1 MTDHPPDR
9 TSHIAR
15 AFTALYELVHYLR
28 GRHGCPWDRAQ
39 GLDSMLKYL
48 RDETAE
54 LGEAV
59 GGNEPGEISEEWG
72 DVVFILLMF
81 AVIAEE
87 TGNFKTEEALR
98 AIEAKMIRRHP
109 HVFATS
115 SAGAV
120 EEIIGQWEKIKA
132 KEKAERPKSLMDN
145 LPPFYSA
152 LKRADHVQK
161 TAAEVGFD
169 WPDCDGILEKIE
181 EEAAELRE
189 ALAAGNPSEAGE
201 ELGDL
206 LFSCV
211 NLARFAKMDA
221 ESLLGKT
228 IDKFISRFK
237 YIESELGRAGK
248 SADEAT
254 LGEMDELWERSK
266 AQGDSSTPADERN

>member
-1 MTDHPPDR
+1 MTDYPPDR
-9 TSHIAR
+9 TPPIAG
-15 AFTALYELVHYLR
+15 AFAALYELAHYLR
-28 GRHGCPWDRAQ
+28 GKHGCPWDRAQ
-39 GLDSMLKYL
+39 GLESILKYL
-48 RDETAE
+48 REETSE
-54 LGEAV
+54 LAEAV
-59 GGNEPGEISEEWG
+59 GRNDPNGTIEEWG
-72 DVVFILLMF
+72 DVVFILFMF
-81 AVIAEE
+81 AAIAE
-87 TGNFKTEEALR
+87 GAGDFKTEEALR

-109 HVFATS
+109 HVFSTS

-132 KEKAERPKSLMDN
+132 NEKDERPKSLMDN

-161 TAAEVGFD
+161 AAAEVGFD
-169 WPDCDGILEKIE
+169 WPDRDGILEKIE
-181 EEAAELRE
+181 EETAELRE
-189 ALAAGNPSEAGE
+189 ALAAGDASEAGK

-221 ESLLGKT
+221 ESLLGGT
-228 IDKFISRFK
+228 IDKFIARFK

-254 LGEMDELWERSK
+254 LAEMDELWERSK
-266 AQGDSSTPADERN
+266 AQKENDRPSQ